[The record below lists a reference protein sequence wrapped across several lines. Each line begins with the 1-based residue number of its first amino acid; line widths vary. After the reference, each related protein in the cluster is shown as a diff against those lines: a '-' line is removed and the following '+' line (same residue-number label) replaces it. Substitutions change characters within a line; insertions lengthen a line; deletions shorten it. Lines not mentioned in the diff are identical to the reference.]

1 MEAFILLSFNL
12 NLQQYLYLLITNKS
26 TIKTAALSDIE
37 SLQTVSIQTFKKK
50 FPAFN
55 TSKNRSNYISQSFRI
70 KQPTEELTNP
80 EYSFYLAIL
89 EDITIG

>member
-37 SLQTVSIQTFKKK
+37 SLQTVSIQTFKKT
-50 FPAFN
+50 F
-55 TSKNRSNYISQSFRI
+55 
-70 KQPTEELTNP
+70 
-80 EYSFYLAIL
+80 
-89 EDITIG
+89 

>member
-37 SLQTVSIQTFKKK
+37 SLQTVSIQTFKKT
-50 FPAFN
+50 FAAFN
-55 TSKNRSNYISQSFRI
+55 TSENLSNYLP
-70 KQPTEELTNP
+70 KL
-80 EYSFYLAIL
+80 
-89 EDITIG
+89 